1 MERKIISQTVC
12 WKYFQ
17 KQPRWKD
24 VKKLF
29 DIQDEDFICL
39 TFEESHDGSDGEW
52 LFSVERERPE
62 TDEEY
67 EKRIN
72 RNKQWEEEQKER
84 KYQRYLK
91 LKEEFEK

>member
-1 MERKIISQTVC
+1 MERKIIAETVY

-24 VKKLF
+24 IQNMVEF
-29 DIQDEDFICL
+29 QDEDLVCL
-39 TFEESHDGSDGEW
+39 TFEESYDGGGEW

-67 EKRIN
+67 EERIN
-72 RNKQWEEEQKER
+72 RDKQWEEEQKER